1 MKTVLELLLDWSG
14 NCCLGDLTSDL
25 ETPRGG
31 LFVAEAVRITG
42 DKCQVGVKYIDDL
55 GRYEVLY
62 DPNAN
67 KGGIR
72 SIEGIY
78 LGGGKP
84 TETPIYT
91 EASNEEY
98 AIGIETPEP
107 VFELAG
113 KPEPETEAEVKS
125 EPEPEPETEAE
136 VKSEPEP
143 EPEPVK
149 KANLPKKNIPKGGN
163 KK

>member
-14 NCCLGDLTSDL
+14 ACCLGDLTSDL

-78 LGGGKP
+78 LGGAKP
-84 TETPIYT
+84 VFTEK
-91 EASNEEY
+91 SNTEY
-98 AIGIETPEP
+98 AVGEIAKCPPPI
-107 VFELAG
+107 FELAG

-125 EPEPEPETEAE
+125 EPEPEPKPA
-136 VKSEPEP
+136 
-143 EPEPVK
+143 K
-149 KANLPKKNIPKGGN
+149 KANLPKKNTPKGGN